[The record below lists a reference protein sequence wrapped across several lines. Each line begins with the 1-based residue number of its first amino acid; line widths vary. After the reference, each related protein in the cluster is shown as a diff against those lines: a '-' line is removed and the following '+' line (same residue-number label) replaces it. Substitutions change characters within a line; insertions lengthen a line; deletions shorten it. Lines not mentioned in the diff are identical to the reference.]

1 MAFTPL
7 VSPAVTPLDP
17 HFNVDNAFSLP
28 PTYFSP
34 LTSPALHAQN
44 DPNSYFSQ
52 QLQQQQQQQGV
63 VNTNSPVEMDL
74 ETNHNATQ
82 EVTKK
87 ARKASAS
94 KTPRKTNVRQSP
106 IAKPQRRK
114 TASSSIVN
122 QVLNEAVETS
132 SSKSRTSSPNVTDM
146 RQDDMDENSSVS
158 PENLSEMPPPPLPPP
173 KAAKGKQAANG
184 KESSSALK
192 PAALPPA
199 AMPSPAT
206 PASLMKLPSSPS
218 SSATSTNVLK
228 ATASPNGSRPQVPS
242 ESVDMMFQLPE
253 SVAHIPDEQQF
264 SPLGAPAQ
272 SQATTGE
279 PTSGKTPSVLPM
291 SSPAFGKSPGTTSA
305 SQSPMLGPG
314 ASTPTARRTPQ
325 LAPRGS
331 KKRQGSVTASPALL
345 PKISPNIKP
354 LLPGPGG
361 EDVNEDAASRLLTT
375 KSNYQN
381 ILEGNKVPGVSY
393 PSELS
398 TNLSSKRTSHK
409 IAEQGRRNRIN
420 LALQEIAS
428 LLPAQSKDAKGSPEA
443 EGKQGPPGSK
453 ASTVEMAIEYIK
465 QLKEEVEVTRRR
477 AEVAEEKLRVKE
489 GGKAGEEE
497 EKEREKEKGGKEKE
511 TVVVASNGD

>member
-44 DPNSYFSQ
+44 DPNAYFNQ
-52 QLQQQQQQQGV
+52 HLQQGV
-63 VNTNSPVEMDL
+63 VNTSSPVEMEL
-74 ETNHNATQ
+74 ETNHNAPQ

-87 ARKASAS
+87 ARKASTS
-94 KTPRKTNVRQSP
+94 KAPRKTNVRQSP
-106 IAKPQRRK
+106 ITKPQRRK
-114 TASSSIVN
+114 TASTSIVN

-132 SSKSRTSSPNVTDM
+132 SKSRTSSPNITGM
-146 RQDDMDENSSVS
+146 RREDIDENSSVS
-158 PENLSEMPPPPLPPP
+158 PENLSDMPPPPLPPP
-173 KAAKGKQAANG
+173 KATKGKQTSNRKG
-184 KESSSALK
+184 SSSAPM
-192 PAALPPA
+192 PAALPLA
-199 AMPSPAT
+199 AVPSPAT
-206 PASLMKLPSSPS
+206 PASLMKLPSSSPS
-218 SSATSTNVLK
+218 SSATSGNALK
-228 ATASPNGSRPQVPS
+228 PAASPNGNGAQAPA
-242 ESVDMMFQLPE
+242 ESVDTMFQLPE
-253 SVAHIPDEQQF
+253 SVTNLSDEQHF

-272 SQATTGE
+272 SHPAIGE
-279 PTSGKTPSVLPM
+279 PSSGRTPSMPPM
-291 SSPAFGKSPGTTSA
+291 PSPAFGKSPGTMSA
-305 SQSPMLGPG
+305 SQSPLLGPG

-361 EDVNEDAASRLLTT
+361 EDAGEDAASRLLTT

-420 LALQEIAS
+420 SALQEIAA
-428 LLPAQSKDAKGSPEA
+428 LLPAPPKDAKGSPET
-443 EGKQGPPGSK
+443 EGKLGTTGSK
-453 ASTVEMAIEYIK
+453 ASTVEMAIDYIK
-465 QLKEEVEVTRRR
+465 QLREEVEVARRR
-477 AEVAEEKLRVKE
+477 ADAAEEKLKAKDGVKS
-489 GGKAGEEE
+489 GEVE
-497 EKEREKEKGGKEKE
+497 KEKE
-511 TVVVASNGD
+511 TEKDAVVVASNGD